1 MKFSLLAHVSRRGDV
16 DVAAG
21 EWVAGPNAP
30 AVIEGL
36 EIRGSTNPGV
46 GLELQP
52 QVATTPPRWL
62 DWVSPGKFAGTRG
75 RGLALAGIRV
85 RLVGAEASR
94 FVLSAEALFL
104 GSAIQGKRGQEI
116 ELVGSPGGDPLVGL
130 RLDVV
135 AAAED
140 GVLAKA
146 TNVQQRPES
155 RVRVFRATS
164 RIDFVSLDLG
174 NGEVIHMGTYNLNW
188 NTLQSLLV
196 QGVDTAT
203 QASVNAALSQLG
215 TLPIDDH
222 TPTAPLVL
230 PATVGGEGSFTTPNN
245 SLFLYYGAGKDP
257 SVTTTGNTVLSTG
270 VAGGQIIDTNTG
282 ALGDILIADGSI
294 VAPVHHGQQH
304 PSRRLGSRYALWRI
318 GQ

>member
-1 MKFSLLAHVSRRGDV
+1 VTGFLSFPGECVVVRAQRAGELIISIMRQSVGASMDAVFRLEAVSGVERAGAAVALEASSPSAVAPSFTGDVKFSLLAHVSRRGDV

-104 GSAIQGKRGQEI
+104 GSAVQGKRGQEI

-146 TNVQQRPES
+146 ATVQQRPES

-164 RIDFVSLDLG
+164 S
-174 NGEVIHMGTYNLNW
+174 N
-188 NTLQSLLV
+188 
-196 QGVDTAT
+196 
-203 QASVNAALSQLG
+203 
-215 TLPIDDH
+215 
-222 TPTAPLVL
+222 
-230 PATVGGEGSFTTPNN
+230 
-245 SLFLYYGAGKDP
+245 
-257 SVTTTGNTVLSTG
+257 
-270 VAGGQIIDTNTG
+270 
-282 ALGDILIADGSI
+282 
-294 VAPVHHGQQH
+294 
-304 PSRRLGSRYALWRI
+304 
-318 GQ
+318 